1 MLDQLSWFLPAFFKG
16 LGVNFQLAF
25 WVLLGGLPLG
35 LLLAFLRIGAGWT
48 ARLTGWLITL
58 LRAVPTFVVMFF
70 LVNVLPGNF
79 SVIGIA
85 MAMTPKA
92 AIVLALI
99 IYMTAYVSDNAL
111 DALRQLRTGSTA
123 AALLFLTNLL
133 RAFFVTVL
141 STSFGAA
148 LGVVEAVTVTLRAIE
163 AMPLVSD
170 RLMLIGVVMLILTVC
185 FQTIYQLVN
194 LLRSQLI
201 QRYARRSKT

>member
-1 MLDQLSWFLPAFFKG
+1 
-16 LGVNFQLAF
+16 
-25 WVLLGGLPLG
+25 
-35 LLLAFLRIGAGWT
+35 
-48 ARLTGWLITL
+48 
-58 LRAVPTFVVMFF
+58 
-70 LVNVLPGNF
+70 
-79 SVIGIA
+79 
-85 MAMTPKA
+85 MA
-92 AIVLALI
+92 
-99 IYMTAYVSDNAL
+99 DNAL

-133 RAFFVTVL
+133 HAFFVTVL

-194 LLRSQLI
+194 LLRSKLI
-201 QRYARRSKT
+201 QRYVQRSEI

>member
-35 LLLAFLRIGAGWT
+35 LLLAFLRIGTGWT
-48 ARLTGWLITL
+48 ARLAGWLVTL

-79 SVIGIA
+79 SVVGIA
-85 MAMTPKA
+85 MTMTPKA

-194 LLRSQLI
+194 LLRSKLI
-201 QRYARRSKT
+201 QRFAQRLEI

>member
-35 LLLAFLRIGAGWT
+35 LLLAFLRLGAGWT
-48 ARLTGWLITL
+48 ARLAGWLVTL

-79 SVIGIA
+79 SVVGNA

-111 DALRQLRTGSTA
+111 DALSQLRTGSTA

-133 RAFFVTVL
+133 RDFFVTVL

-201 QRYARRSKT
+201 QRYAQRSEN

>member
-1 MLDQLSWFLPAFFKG
+1 MRDGLELLGWFLPAFFKG

-25 WVLLGGLPLG
+25 WVLLGGLPIG
-35 LLLAFLRIGAGWT
+35 VVLAFLRLGTGWAG
-48 ARLTGWLITL
+48 RLTGWLVAL

-70 LVNVLPGNF
+70 LVNVLPGDF
-79 SVIGIA
+79 SFLGIP
-85 MAMTPKA
+85 MSMTPKV

-99 IYMTAYVSDNAL
+99 IYMAAYVSDNGL

-123 AALLFLTNLL
+123 AALLFLPNLL

-170 RLMLIGVVMLILTVC
+170 RLLLIGIVMLILTVC
-185 FQTIYQLVN
+185 FQAIYQLIN
-194 LLRSQLI
+194 LLRGKLM
-201 QRYARRSKT
+201 QRYAGR